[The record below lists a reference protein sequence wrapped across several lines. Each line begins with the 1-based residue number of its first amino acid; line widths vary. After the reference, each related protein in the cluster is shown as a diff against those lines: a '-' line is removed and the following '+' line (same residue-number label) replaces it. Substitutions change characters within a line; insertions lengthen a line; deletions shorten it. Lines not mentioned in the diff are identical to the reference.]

1 MDYRNFLRLEHDIH
15 SYLMGISENGR
26 IYNRSFEY
34 TVRTSLMSIGIR
46 VGFIHIEI
54 EVETFMDENPIKM
67 SVGEH
72 LLYNGTYPNVNI
84 YDCMDSHD
92 KRIIE
97 EIFKIVSNY
106 LLYDFFLHFVTKII
120 VFCPNF
126 TYNLNTCGKFRETW
140 RKYHEII

>member
-1 MDYRNFLRLEHDIH
+1 MNKGEIMDYRNFLRLEHEIH

-54 EVETFMDENPIKM
+54 EIDSFMDENPIKM

-72 LLYNGTYPNVNI
+72 LLYNGTYPEVNI
-84 YDCMDSHD
+84 NDCMDSHD

-106 LLYDFFLHFVTKII
+106 
-120 VFCPNF
+120 
-126 TYNLNTCGKFRETW
+126 NLTENTGE
-140 RKYHEII
+140 E

>member
-1 MDYRNFLRLEHDIH
+1 MDYRNFLRLEHEIH

-54 EVETFMDENPIKM
+54 EIDSFMDENPIKM

-72 LLYNGTYPNVNI
+72 LLYNGTYPEVNI

-106 LLYDFFLHFVTKII
+106 
-120 VFCPNF
+120 
-126 TYNLNTCGKFRETW
+126 NLTERQRSRRRRSRSRSRRHSTSSRSC
-140 RKYHEII
+140 

>member
-1 MDYRNFLRLEHDIH
+1 MDYRNFLRLENEIH
-15 SYLMGISENGR
+15 SYLMRISENGR

-46 VGFIHIEI
+46 VGFVHIEI
-54 EVETFMDENPIKM
+54 EIDSFMDENPIKM

-72 LLYNGTYPNVNI
+72 LLYNGTYPEVNI
-84 YDCMDSHD
+84 YDCMDGHD

-106 LLYDFFLHFVTKII
+106 
-120 VFCPNF
+120 
-126 TYNLNTCGKFRETW
+126 NLVENTGE
-140 RKYHEII
+140 E

>member
-72 LLYNGTYPNVNI
+72 LLYHGTYPEVNI
-84 YDCMDSHD
+84 YVCMDSHD

-97 EIFKIVSNY
+97 EIFKIVANY
-106 LLYDFFLHFVTKII
+106 NPTE
-120 VFCPNF
+120 
-126 TYNLNTCGKFRETW
+126 NTGE
-140 RKYHEII
+140 E